1 MQLLHLNIFFF
12 FANGN
17 GDSRFVMW
25 WYENIISEMGLSR
38 KRTKHH
44 TFAIIEASIMYHL
57 NANAQPL
64 ASVCECVSWTS
75 TRLAL
80 LGLKVWVGETGV
92 KRWDK
97 KREIR
102 GSKGEDDEDDI
113 WLLAWSSLDM

>member
-1 MQLLHLNIFFF
+1 MQLLHLKNFFF

-44 TFAIIEASIMYHL
+44 TFAIIEAPIMYHL

-64 ASVCECVSWTS
+64 ARVHVCVWLGQPQEL
-75 TRLAL
+75 RL

-97 KREIR
+97 KR
-102 GSKGEDDEDDI
+102 
-113 WLLAWSSLDM
+113 